1 MNDSIPQKRKRYA
14 TPERVN
20 LVKAT
25 TSILDGWLK
34 QLSPR
39 LQGVKV
45 TRSDLVNWLLKRRSI
60 TLSEKELASLEQEL
74 FDPIKALEAAVVEAK
89 KKVTLGEDI
98 DLTALINDK
107 VLRKK
112 VHTRRKTVSKSEKM
126 PNSSLREHADT

>member
-1 MNDSIPQKRKRYA
+1 LNDSIPQKRKRYS
-14 TPERVN
+14 TPERVS

-25 TSILDGWLK
+25 ASILDGWLN

-45 TRSDLVNWLLKRRSI
+45 TRSDLVNWLLKRHPSML
-60 TLSEKELASLEQEL
+60 TEKELASLEQEL
-74 FDPIKALEAAVVEAK
+74 FDPVKALEAAVAEAK

-98 DLTALINDK
+98 DLAALLNDK

-112 VHTRRKTVSKSEKM
+112 ARPSRNNATKAVIKSQNK
-126 PNSSLREHADT
+126 R

>member
-1 MNDSIPQKRKRYA
+1 MNDSIPQKRKRYS
-14 TPERVN
+14 TPERVS

-25 TSILDGWLK
+25 ASILDGWLN

-45 TRSDLVNWLLKRRSI
+45 TRSDLVNWLLKRHPSLL
-60 TLSEKELASLEQEL
+60 TEKELASLEQEL
-74 FDPIKALEAAVVEAK
+74 FDPVKALEAAVAEAK

-98 DLTALINDK
+98 DLAALLNDK

-112 VHTRRKTVSKSEKM
+112 ARPSRNNATKAVIKSQNK
-126 PNSSLREHADT
+126 R

>member
-1 MNDSIPQKRKRYA
+1 MNDSIPQKRKRYS
-14 TPERVN
+14 TPERVS

-25 TSILDGWLK
+25 ASILDGWLN

-45 TRSDLVNWLLKRRSI
+45 TRSDLVNWLLKRHPSML
-60 TLSEKELASLEQEL
+60 TEKELASLEQEL
-74 FDPIKALEAAVVEAK
+74 FDPVKALEAAVAEAK

-98 DLTALINDK
+98 DLAALLNDK

-112 VHTRRKTVSKSEKM
+112 ARPSRNNATKAVIKSQNK
-126 PNSSLREHADT
+126 R